1 MKRGFRSQ
9 ESDGCEKKLGF
20 RQVRAAR
27 ERNTLR
33 HVLYV
38 LSSTMKGVDGMGDAD
53 AFYGSPHGAFIG
65 QVPWV
70 RSKRRDLLG
79 LLHGIRSVEIPR
91 YLEYKFA
98 P

>member
-9 ESDGCEKKLGF
+9 ELDGCEMTLGF

-33 HVLYV
+33 PVLCV
-38 LSSTMKGVDGMGDAD
+38 LSFTMKGVDGMMMMD
-53 AFYGSPHGAFIG
+53 AFYGSPHCAFIG

-70 RSKRRDLLG
+70 TSKGRYLLG

-91 YLEYKFA
+91 YPESISA

>member
-1 MKRGFRSQ
+1 MKEGLWSQ
-9 ESDGCEKKLGF
+9 ELDGCELTLGF

-33 HVLYV
+33 PVLCV
-38 LSSTMKGVDGMGDAD
+38 LSFTMKGVDGMMSS
-53 AFYGSPHGAFIG
+53 FYGSHHGPFIV

-70 RSKRRDLLG
+70 TNKGGYLLG
-79 LLHGIRSVEIPR
+79 LLHGIRSVEIPK
-91 YLEYKFA
+91 YPGAYFE

>member
-1 MKRGFRSQ
+1 MT
-9 ESDGCEKKLGF
+9 DD
-20 RQVRAAR
+20 V
-27 ERNTLR
+27 
-33 HVLYV
+33 V
-38 LSSTMKGVDGMGDAD
+38 D

-70 RSKRRDLLG
+70 TSKGKYLLR

-91 YLEYKFA
+91 YPECKSM

>member
-1 MKRGFRSQ
+1 
-9 ESDGCEKKLGF
+9 
-20 RQVRAAR
+20 
-27 ERNTLR
+27 
-33 HVLYV
+33 
-38 LSSTMKGVDGMGDAD
+38 MKGVDGMGDAD

-70 RSKRRDLLG
+70 TSMGGYLLE

-91 YLEYKFA
+91 YPKSISV

>member
-1 MKRGFRSQ
+1 MFGL
-9 ESDGCEKKLGF
+9 LGS
-20 RQVRAAR
+20 VIP
-27 ERNTLR
+27 
-33 HVLYV
+33 YV
-38 LSSTMKGVDGMGDAD
+38 LCFVYCMSLMMMKMN

-70 RSKRRDLLG
+70 TSKGRDLLG

-91 YLEYKFA
+91 YPEFIFA

>member
-9 ESDGCEKKLGF
+9 ELDGCELTLGF

-33 HVLYV
+33 PVLCV
-38 LSSTMKGVDGMGDAD
+38 LSFTMKGIDGMRS

-70 RSKRRDLLG
+70 ISKGRYLHG
-79 LLHGIRSVEIPR
+79 LLQGIKSVEIPR
-91 YLEYKFA
+91 YPEYISV

>member
-9 ESDGCEKKLGF
+9 ELDGCELTLGF

-33 HVLYV
+33 PMLCV
-38 LSSTMKGVDGMGDAD
+38 LSFMMKGVDGMMS
-53 AFYGSPHGAFIG
+53 AFYESPHGAFIG

-70 RSKRRDLLG
+70 TSKGRDLLG

-91 YLEYKFA
+91 YPKSISA

>member
-1 MKRGFRSQ
+1 MKRRFRSQ
-9 ESDGCEKKLGF
+9 ELDGCELTLGF

-33 HVLYV
+33 PVLCI
-38 LSSTMKGVDGMGDAD
+38 LSFRMKGVDGMMS
-53 AFYGSPHGAFIG
+53 AFYGFPHGAFIG

-70 RSKRRDLLG
+70 TSKGKDLLR
-79 LLHGIRSVEIPR
+79 LLHGIRSVEMPR
-91 YLEYKFA
+91 YPKYTSA

>member
-1 MKRGFRSQ
+1 
-9 ESDGCEKKLGF
+9 
-20 RQVRAAR
+20 
-27 ERNTLR
+27 
-33 HVLYV
+33 
-38 LSSTMKGVDGMGDAD
+38 MKGVDGMRS

-70 RSKRRDLLG
+70 TSKERDQLG
-79 LLHGIRSVEIPR
+79 MLHGIRSVEIPR

>member
-9 ESDGCEKKLGF
+9 ELDGCELTLGF

-27 ERNTLR
+27 VRNTLR
-33 HVLYV
+33 PVLCIE
-38 LSSTMKGVDGMGDAD
+38 LDDERCRWGQRSMD
-53 AFYGSPHGAFIG
+53 GSPHGAFIG

-70 RSKRRDLLG
+70 TSKERYLLG

-91 YLEYKFA
+91 YPEYISA

>member
-9 ESDGCEKKLGF
+9 ELDGCELMLGF

-27 ERNTLR
+27 ERNTLCP
-33 HVLYV
+33 VLCV
-38 LSSTMKGVDGMGDAD
+38 LSFTMKGVDGMMSS
-53 AFYGSPHGAFIG
+53 FYGSPHGAFIG

-70 RSKRRDLLG
+70 TSKGRDLLG

-91 YLEYKFA
+91 YPEYIST

>member
-1 MKRGFRSQ
+1 MT
-9 ESDGCEKKLGF
+9 DD
-20 RQVRAAR
+20 V
-27 ERNTLR
+27 
-33 HVLYV
+33 V
-38 LSSTMKGVDGMGDAD
+38 D

-70 RSKRRDLLG
+70 TSKERDLLG

-91 YLEYKFA
+91 YLEYISA

>member
-9 ESDGCEKKLGF
+9 ELDGCELTLRF

-27 ERNTLR
+27 EYNTLR
-33 HVLYV
+33 LVLCI
-38 LSSTMKGVDGMGDAD
+38 LSFTMKGVDGMRS

-70 RSKRRDLLG
+70 ISKGRDLLG
-79 LLHGIRSVEIPR
+79 LLHEIRSVEIPR
-91 YLEYKFA
+91 YLEYISA

>member
-1 MKRGFRSQ
+1 MT
-9 ESDGCEKKLGF
+9 LGF

-33 HVLYV
+33 LVLCV
-38 LSSTMKGVDGMGDAD
+38 LSFTMKGVDGMRS
-53 AFYGSPHGAFIG
+53 AFYGSPHDAFIG

-70 RSKRRDLLG
+70 RSKGRDLLR

-91 YLEYKFA
+91 YPEYTSV

>member
-9 ESDGCEKKLGF
+9 ELDGCELTLGF
-20 RQVRAAR
+20 RQVQAAR

-33 HVLYV
+33 PVLYV
-38 LSSTMKGVDGMGDAD
+38 LSLMMKGVDGMMMMMD

-70 RSKRRDLLG
+70 TSKGRYLLE
-79 LLHGIRSVEIPR
+79 LLHGIRSVLDP
-91 YLEYKFA
+91 
-98 P
+98 